1 MEVHGNINMM
11 GNKLV
16 QAGFAMET
24 NFPSNPTPGAVCFKD
39 AVLYFC
45 ASIAGNLP
53 VWVPLTKTLEMIRF
67 DIAVPALEWT
77 LVHNL
82 NTNAPF
88 VQVYDHNG
96 LWIIPDYINISVD
109 GRVTVGFSTP
119 TSGLAILQRGATE
132 GLAPEVL
139 AYTQN
144 FVAQTVWVVPHNLG
158 RNPLVRV
165 IVNGQEV
172 QPQSIVFDS
181 TTQLTVTFSS
191 AQTGT
196 VRCV

>member
-45 ASIAGNLP
+45 AAIAGNLP

-109 GRVTVGFSTP
+109 GRVTEDSLPLPQVWLFCNVVLLKDWLLKYLHTLK
-119 TSGLAILQRGATE
+119 TS
-132 GLAPEVL
+132 
-139 AYTQN
+139 
-144 FVAQTVWVVPHNLG
+144 
-158 RNPLVRV
+158 
-165 IVNGQEV
+165 
-172 QPQSIVFDS
+172 
-181 TTQLTVTFSS
+181 
-191 AQTGT
+191 
-196 VRCV
+196 